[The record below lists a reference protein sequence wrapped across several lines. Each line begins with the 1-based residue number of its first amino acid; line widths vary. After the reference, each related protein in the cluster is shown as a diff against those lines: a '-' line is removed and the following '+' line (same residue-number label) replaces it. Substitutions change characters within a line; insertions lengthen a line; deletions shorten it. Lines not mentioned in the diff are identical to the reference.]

1 MPLAGVEAATKSSP
15 SMNPTPSSP
24 SPVSSHQRWAHLRF
38 SVVGA
43 LLASPPGPGQLR
55 ARLRALAD
63 QSWQH
68 PGGGQRVHFGVS
80 TIERWY
86 YRALRAKQDPVR
98 VLQRRVRRDSGRFPA
113 LSAALAEKLTAQ
125 YRAHPQWS
133 YQLHADNLAAL
144 AEKEPALGNCPA
156 YPTVRRFLKA
166 HGLLPRPRRGPVH
179 RPGAPAA
186 EVRFA
191 AREVRSYQSAQVNA
205 LWHLDFHH
213 GKVRVLLPDG
223 QWVYPLLF
231 GVLDDCSRLCCH
243 LQWYLREGAEELCHG
258 LSQALLKRA
267 LPRALMTDN
276 GSAMMAAE
284 TTQGLARLGILH
296 ETTLPYSPYQNGKQE
311 SFWGQIEGR
320 LLPML
325 EGVADLSLRAL
336 NDATQ
341 AWAEMEYNRKE
352 HSELGQSPLAVYQK
366 TKDIGRP
373 APDAAALRLGFTA
386 EVGRTQRRSD
396 GTLTLRGVRFEV
408 PSRYGHLERLHVR
421 AASWDLGQVH
431 VVDPKTGV
439 VLCRLYPL
447 DKHRN
452 AGGRRARRIT
462 PLDATPVPPDGMAPL
477 LQKLVAQ
484 YAATGLPPA
493 YLPQL
498 KTEGQP

>member
-1 MPLAGVEAATKSSP
+1 
-15 SMNPTPSSP
+15 MNPTPSVSP
-24 SPVSSHQRWAHLRF
+24 SVSPHQRWAHLRF
-38 SVVGA
+38 SVVGP
-43 LLASPPGPGQLR
+43 LLASPPGRGQLR
-55 ARLRALAD
+55 GRLRALAD

-68 PGGGQRVHFGVS
+68 PASGGWVHFGVS

-86 YRALRAKQDPVR
+86 YRALRAKQDPVA
-98 VLQRRVRRDSGRFPA
+98 VLQRRVRKDHGSFPA
-113 LSAALAEKLTAQ
+113 MPPALAEKLTAQ

-144 AEKEPALGNCPA
+144 VENEPALGPCPA

-166 HGLLPRPRRGPVH
+166 HGLFPRQRRGPVH
-179 RPGAPAA
+179 SPGAQAA

-191 AREVRSYQSAQVNA
+191 AREIRSYQSEQVNA

-213 GKVRVLLPDG
+213 GKVRVLLADG
-223 QWVYPLLF
+223 QWGYPLLF

-243 LQWYLREGAEELCHG
+243 LQWYLSEGAEELCHG

-267 LPRALMTDN
+267 LPRALMSDN
-276 GSAMMAAE
+276 GSAMLAAE

-311 SFWGQIEGR
+311 AFWGQIEGR
-320 LLPML
+320 LLPMA
-325 EGVADLSLRAL
+325 EGVADLSLRQL

-352 HSELGQSPLAVYQK
+352 HSELGQSPLAVYQNSN
-366 TKDIGRP
+366 DIGRP
-373 APDAAALRLGFTA
+373 APDTAALALGFTA
-386 EVGRTQRRSD
+386 EVSRTQRRSD
-396 GTLTLRGVRFEV
+396 GTLTLGGVRFEV

-421 AASWDLGQVH
+421 AASWDLRQVH
-431 VVDPKTGV
+431 LVDPRSGV

-452 AGGRRARRIT
+452 AGGQRAARVA
-462 PLDATPVPPDGMAPL
+462 PLDARPAAPTGIAPL
-477 LQKLVAQ
+477 LQKLIAQ

-493 YLPQL
+493 YLPQSE
-498 KTEGQP
+498 TEAHA

>member
-1 MPLAGVEAATKSSP
+1 MDPNATVSSC
-15 SMNPTPSSP
+15 
-24 SPVSSHQRWAHLRF
+24 VSSHRRWAHLRF
-38 SVVGA
+38 SVVGP
-43 LLASPPGPGQLR
+43 LLASPPGPRQLHT
-55 ARLRALAD
+55 RLRALAD

-68 PGGGQRVHFGVS
+68 PVSGERVHFGVS

-86 YRALRAKQDPVR
+86 YRALRAKQDPVGG
-98 VLQRRVRRDSGRFPA
+98 LQRRVRQDQGRFPA
-113 LSAALAEKLTAQ
+113 MPSALAQKLTAQ

-144 AEKEPALGNCPA
+144 AEREPALGRCPS

-166 HGLLPRPRRGPVH
+166 HGLFPRPRRGPAH
-179 RPGAPAA
+179 SPGAQAA
-186 EVRFA
+186 ETRFA
-191 AREVRSYQSAQVNA
+191 AREIRSYQSEQINA

-213 GKVRVLLPDG
+213 GKVRVLLPGG
-223 QWVYPLLF
+223 QWGYPLLF

-243 LQWYLREGAEELCHG
+243 LQWYLSEGAQELCHG
-258 LSQALLKRA
+258 LTQALLKRA
-267 LPRALMTDN
+267 LPRALMSDN
-276 GSAMMAAE
+276 GSAMVAAE

-311 SFWGQIEGR
+311 AFWGQIEGR

-325 EGVADLSLRAL
+325 EGVSDLSLRAL

-352 HSELGQSPLAVYQK
+352 HSELGRSPLAVYQD
-366 TKDIGRP
+366 TRDVGRP
-373 APDAAALRLGFTA
+373 APDGAALALCFTA
-386 EVGRTQRRSD
+386 EVARTQRRSD
-396 GTLTLRGVRFEV
+396 GTLTLGGVRFEV

-421 AASWDLGQVH
+421 AASWDLRQVH
-431 VVDPKTGV
+431 LVDPKTGV

-452 AGGRRARRIT
+452 AGGQRAVRT
-462 PLDATPVPPDGMAPL
+462 AALDATPVPPSGMAPL
-477 LQKLVAQ
+477 LEKLVAQ

-493 YLPQL
+493 YLPQSE
-498 KTEGQP
+498 TEVSA